1 MFRTFKSGSS
11 PEFSALS
18 KKHGMAN
25 AVFIKH
31 VSIKHVSYS
40 SNVALEDI
48 DETRLKDIE
57 TGVRY
62 VVQALMDNAGLT
74 KSECRL
80 LQGWSCQLAGDK
92 VPFLTARA
100 HTIIDAR
107 GKGPFSKYDL
117 SFIHY
122 VASCI
127 KFEAASTNKTL
138 ADFAKEHG
146 DILDLAYTV
155 AKGRYKALKSNM
167 LENLNGAMA
176 EFTIASSHPET
187 LVNIEAAIDELEDVS
202 KAFTSIQTQLE
213 EQIQLLH
220 QASEALKK

>member
-1 MFRTFKSGSS
+1 MFRTLKSGSS
-11 PEFSALS
+11 PEVSALS

-31 VSIKHVSYS
+31 VSNKLVSDS
-40 SNVALEDI
+40 SNVALG
-48 DETRLKDIE
+48 DIE

-92 VPFLTARA
+92 IPFLTARA

-117 SFIHY
+117 RFIQY

-138 ADFAKEHG
+138 ADLTKEHG
-146 DILDLAYTV
+146 DILSLACEV
-155 AKGRYKALKSNM
+155 AKGIYKALKSNL

-176 EFTIASSHPET
+176 EFRIASSHPET
-187 LVNIEAAIDELEDVS
+187 LVNIEAAIAELEDVS

-213 EQIQLLH
+213 EQLQLLH
-220 QASEALKK
+220 QASEASKK